1 MVLEGRLRRGPQDA
15 GHPSP
20 PGALGLAASD
30 SFCRDRP
37 CAHLRYFAIARAQAR
52 AAIATSLTVGAVP
65 AEAHRGGLNERHVRQ
80 IVKEEVAKVQRI
92 RGPAGPKGQAGPPG
106 MDGNEFPMLFAFVG
120 PFGTGDRASHQSA

>member
-1 MVLEGRLRRGPQDA
+1 V
-15 GHPSP
+15 
-20 PGALGLAASD
+20 SD

-37 CAHLRYFAIARAQAR
+37 ALTCATYAIARAQAR

-65 AEAHRGGLNERHVRQ
+65 AEAHRGGLNERRVRQIVKEEVAERRVRQ

-106 MDGNEFPMLFAFVG
+106 MDGNEFSHAVRIRRPFRNGG
-120 PFGTGDRASHQSA
+120 PCVAPIRVI